1 MMPSRTQIFVKYHQT
16 IRRLF
21 VKNISLGFL
30 TLFIIASCSKVQEL
44 DKRTQSM
51 ERSTSDVSTTTENMK
66 ETTTIMY
73 QQIRSKEAEDTR
85 DEKFQLLMNDEAGM
99 GTRITAA
106 GVYFKSMEFQLWNN
120 NETYDNKEVLED
132 YYLDAANEF
141 TRRML
146 DLYEKIN
153 VKKMSPTK
161 DNKSEM
167 SFYAL
172 AATMHMNH
180 TFQDELA
187 KSKESETVSMYDLIK
202 KAFLKDRDHRVMLPH
217 EEVLMSGIN
226 KEIMTNLIKARVD
239 IYSAL
244 ALKNLTD
251 KRDMTL
257 SQKVKALIFKITDG
271 KLGSIDLPE
280 VFNQS
285 NDATKIYIE
294 KYLDGALKA
303 KIFLKEISI
312 EKKLEKTLQS
322 AFKEINLTKNSIDS
336 SDGRRLRIQE
346 LINQLLK

>member
-1 MMPSRTQIFVKYHQT
+1 MKKM
-16 IRRLF
+16 
-21 VKNISLGFL
+21 SLGFIAL
-30 TLFIIASCSKVQEL
+30 LFVVSCSKVQEI

-51 ERSTSDVSTTTENMK
+51 ERSTSDVSTTTESMK

-85 DEKFQLLMNDEAGM
+85 DEKFQILMREEAGM

-120 NETYDNKEVLED
+120 NETYDSKEVLKD
-132 YYLDAANEF
+132 YYLDAANEL
-141 TRRML
+141 TRRMT
-146 DLYEKIN
+146 DLYDKIDT
-153 VKKMSPTK
+153 KKMGPTK
-161 DNKSEM
+161 DNKMEM

-172 AATMHMNH
+172 SATMHMNH

-187 KSKESETVSMYDLIK
+187 KSKKIEVVSMYDLIK
-202 KAFLKDRDHRVMLPH
+202 KALIKERDHRVLLPH

-226 KEIMTNLIKARVD
+226 KEIMINLIKARID

-257 SQKVKALIFKITDG
+257 GQKAKGLIFKITG
-271 KLGSIDLPE
+271 GRLGSIDLPE
-280 VFNQS
+280 VFDKS
-285 NDATKIYIE
+285 NEATKIYIE

-303 KIFLKEISI
+303 KAFLKDIGI
-312 EKKLEKTLQS
+312 EKKLEKTLFS
-322 AFKEINLTKNSIDS
+322 AFKVINLNEKSIDS
-336 SDGRRLRIQE
+336 SDERRIKIQGQ
-346 LINQLLK
+346 IDQLLK

>member
-1 MMPSRTQIFVKYHQT
+1 M
-16 IRRLF
+16 
-21 VKNISLGFL
+21 SLGFMAL
-30 TLFIIASCSKVQEL
+30 LFVVSCSKVQEI

-51 ERSTSDVSTTTENMK
+51 ERSTSDVSTTTESMK

-85 DEKFQLLMNDEAGM
+85 DEKFQILMSEEAGM

-120 NETYDNKEVLED
+120 NETYDNKEVIED
-132 YYLDAANEF
+132 YYLDAANEL
-141 TRRML
+141 TRRL
-146 DLYEKIN
+146 TDLYEKIN

-161 DNKSEM
+161 DNKMEM

-172 AATMHMNH
+172 AAAMHMNH

-187 KSKESETVSMYDLIK
+187 KSKNSEVVSMYDLIK
-202 KAFLKDRDHRVMLPH
+202 KALIKERDHRILLSH

-226 KEIMTNLIKARVD
+226 KEIMINLIKARID

-257 SQKVKALIFKITDG
+257 GQKAKGLIFKITG
-271 KLGSIDLPE
+271 GRLGSIDLPE
-280 VFNQS
+280 VFDKS
-285 NDATKIYIE
+285 NDATKIHIE

-303 KIFLKEISI
+303 KTFLKDIGI
-312 EKKLEKTLQS
+312 EKKLEKTLFS
-322 AFKEINLTKNSIDS
+322 AFKEINLTEKSIDS
-336 SDGRRLRIQE
+336 SDERRIKIQSQ
-346 LINQLLK
+346 IDQLLK